1 MKIISQQQIRALNIS
16 LATCVDWIK
25 ESFAIKKAADLP
37 AKISVHPEEGKY
49 DAKTGELLAL
59 IDTD

>member
-1 MKIISQQQIRALNIS
+1 MQIISQQQIRALNIS
-16 LATCVDWIK
+16 PATCVDWIK
-25 ESFAIKKAADLP
+25 ESFAIKKVADLP
-37 AKISVHPEEGKY
+37 AKISVHPEDGEY